1 MLKSFIFQVEKLIFV
16 DKSVAN
22 VQIQKNIRIAAKQ
35 LSCTGTKQ
43 STSNIS
49 AVQFRIDKR

>member
-1 MLKSFIFQVEKLIFV
+1 MLKPFIFQVGELIFV
-16 DKSVAN
+16 DKRVAN

-43 STSNIS
+43 STSIINT
-49 AVQFRIDKR
+49 AQFRIDNR